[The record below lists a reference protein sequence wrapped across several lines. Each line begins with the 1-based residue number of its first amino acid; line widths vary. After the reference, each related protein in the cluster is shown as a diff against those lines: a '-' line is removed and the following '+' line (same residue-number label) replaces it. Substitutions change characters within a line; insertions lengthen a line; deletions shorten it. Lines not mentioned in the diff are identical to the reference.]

1 MGAPSSRRRHT
12 GPGCKLRD
20 ERYET
25 RHDYSC
31 RTAGIAYSEVLAPD
45 DAPAWMSDRERL
57 WNGVEKAE
65 KRKDARL
72 AREFIIALPHELSAD
87 GAAGT
92 YHGLCR
98 GRRGYKA
105 GMVVDVSIHAPR
117 TGLNHHAHLLCATR
131 EVDASGF
138 GLKEREWNKT
148 EQPEAWREAWE
159 THCNAALE
167 KAGLDIAVD
176 RRSLED
182 RGIARK
188 PEPKLGVAGAALE
201 KKGMESRPQAGAAR
215 NPLR

>member
-1 MGAPSSRRRHT
+1 
-12 GPGCKLRD
+12 
-20 ERYET
+20 
-25 RHDYSC
+25 
-31 RTAGIAYSEVLAPD
+31 
-45 DAPAWMSDRERL
+45 MSDRERL

-87 GAAGT
+87 ERQELITGFVQDE
-92 YHGLCR
+92 LVN
-98 GRRGYKA
+98 KA

-148 EQPEAWREAWE
+148 EQLEAWREAWE

-201 KKGMESRPQAGAAR
+201 KKGIESSRKRA
-215 NPLR
+215 LRKPITITRWRGDPRH